1 MRAGTQEESDLDINM
16 IAKHF
21 RKSEETGAMQM
32 LNQTFPLPNS
42 NEIYMLPLG
51 SFITL
56 FEMSDLKKKKKVS
69 DTVVALHCCISFP
82 STFKDKQLCLIQY
95 FQ

>member
-1 MRAGTQEESDLDINM
+1 
-16 IAKHF
+16 
-21 RKSEETGAMQM
+21 M

-56 FEMSDLKKKKKVS
+56 FEMSDLKKKKVS
-69 DTVVALHCCISFP
+69 DTVVALHYLYLFSFY
-82 STFKDKQLCLIQY
+82 I
-95 FQ
+95 